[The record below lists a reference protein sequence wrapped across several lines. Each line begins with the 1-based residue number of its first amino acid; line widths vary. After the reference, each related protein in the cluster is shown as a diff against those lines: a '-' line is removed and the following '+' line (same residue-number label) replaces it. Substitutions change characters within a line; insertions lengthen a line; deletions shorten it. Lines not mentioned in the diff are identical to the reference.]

1 MQLANYHAH
10 SHFSDGR
17 EGPEVYLQNA
27 IQQGLKAY
35 GFSDHAPIPIDNFG
49 SMSIEQL
56 EAYGAEIDRL
66 KADFGDQINI
76 YKSLEVDFIPDVINI
91 NTKHIQEANLD
102 YTIGA
107 VHFIDYLDNGRPWGF
122 EGSAENFEL
131 GLNQVFGG
139 AIKACIARYYG
150 LIREMVQKFTP
161 DIIAHVDRIKKQNKG
176 ERYFAESEKWYQA
189 EVIQTLEVIAAS
201 KAVMEINTKGY
212 YRGEIPD
219 LYPDAWILEHAKA
232 MDIPVHLSSDA
243 HHPDDITK
251 GFERGI
257 EILKTVG
264 IESTRLFLNG
274 EWVDTSIEALSE
286 QL

>member
-17 EGPEVYLQNA
+17 EGPEIYLQNA

-49 SMSIEQL
+49 SMSTEQL

-66 KADFGDQINI
+66 KASFGDQLHI

-91 NTKHIQEANLD
+91 TSPHIQEAKLD

-139 AIKACIARYYG
+139 DIKACIARYYS

-161 DIIAHVDRIKKQNKG
+161 DIVAHVDRIKKQNKG
-176 ERYFAESEKWYQA
+176 ERYFSESEKWYQA